1 MKCYTHPEIDAIGAC
16 TSCGRS
22 ICETCAVETEG
33 KLVCRDCRSAG
44 KGVSRKQD
52 PNTAFIIE
60 LVGGF
65 FGLLGI
71 GYMYAGKTQ
80 DGVLRLVIWLIYNVI
95 AYIAIV
101 LLSSIIIGLVCI
113 PFQLAIQ
120 VGVPL
125 WSANTL
131 KKQLQDPGQLSS

>member
-1 MKCYTHPEIDAIGAC
+1 MECNAHPGVDAIGTC
-16 TSCGRS
+16 TSCGKN
-22 ICETCAVETEG
+22 ICEGCAVEVEG
-33 KLVCRDCRSAG
+33 KLVCRDCLSAG
-44 KGVSRKQD
+44 KTAPRKYD

-60 LVGGF
+60 MVGGF

-71 GYMYAGKTQ
+71 GYFYVGKSQ
-80 DGVLRLVIWLIYNVI
+80 DGVLRLVVWFIYNAL

-101 LLSSIIIGLVCI
+101 LLSSILIGLVCI

-120 VGVPL
+120 IGVPL

-131 KKQLQDPGQLSS
+131 KKQLLSEEEAA